1 VAVPTT
7 DAATDPPPPAP
18 ARVCVI
24 GAGFAGLAAA
34 VALADGGLEPV
45 VLEAR
50 DRVGGRVHSRRLAN
64 GAVVELGAEF
74 VEHDH
79 ATLVATAG
87 RLGLAMAPTGMAY
100 GDREPRGGL
109 GTDRAAVLAEVDR
122 LKGLLAVGAVGP
134 AGTGDGRGGAGL
146 VDPRRS
152 VASVLAGLPLDPGAR
167 QAIAARLQV
176 SAAQPVEELSAAVLG
191 HAGSSFST
199 RESLRVAGGNQGI
212 ALGLA
217 ERLGQA
223 VHLGVPVRAVSW
235 SARGVRVAAGGAE
248 VEAGACLVAV
258 PASVIGGIRF
268 DPPLP
273 AWKTDA
279 LERVAYGHA
288 AKLFVPLR
296 QVPPPSAVLS
306 VPGHYWTWT
315 ARGAGGAVQ
324 PVVSAFAGS
333 APALAALEVAAGPA
347 TWRQHL
353 AALRPDLAL
362 DDGELLSTWD
372 DDPWVQAAYSTRT
385 PAFDPGDPALLARP
399 VGPLHFAGEH
409 TAGPWSGLMEGA
421 LRSGHRAA
429 AELLAVRPG

>member
-7 DAATDPPPPAP
+7 DPSHPAARPGP
-18 ARVCVI
+18 ARVVVI

-34 VALADGGLEPV
+34 AALADGGLEPL

-50 DRVGGRVHSRRLAN
+50 DRVGGRVHSRRLGN

-74 VEHDH
+74 VEDDQR
-79 ATLVATAG
+79 TLIATAR

-109 GTDRAAVLAEVDR
+109 GTDRAKVMAEVAR
-122 LKGLLAVGAVGP
+122 LPELLAGWP
-134 AGTGDGRGGAGL
+134 AGAGDGGRPQAEDG
-146 VDPRRS
+146 PRPGRS
-152 VASVLAGLPLDPGAR
+152 VAEVLAGLPLDPGAR

-176 SAAQPVEELSAAVLG
+176 SAAQPAERLSAAVLG
-191 HAGSSFST
+191 HAGASFST
-199 RESLRVAGGNQGI
+199 RESLRVAGGNQRI
-212 ALGLA
+212 ALRLA
-217 ERLGQA
+217 ERLDGA
-223 VHLGVPVRAVSW
+223 VRLGVPVRAVAW
-235 SARGVRVAAGGAE
+235 SEGGVRVAMAGAE
-248 VEAGACLVAV
+248 LDAEACVLAV
-258 PASVIGGIRF
+258 PASVVGRIRF

-273 AWKTDA
+273 AWKAEA
-279 LERVAYGHA
+279 LGRVVYGHA

-296 QVPPPSAVLS
+296 RVPGPSAVLS
-306 VPGHYWTWT
+306 VPDHYWTWT
-315 ARGAGGAVQ
+315 ARGADGAVQ

-347 TWRQHL
+347 TWRRRL
-353 AALRPDLAL
+353 AALRPDLDL
-362 DDGELLSTWD
+362 DQDAVLSTWD

-385 PAFDPGDPALLARP
+385 PAFRPDDPDLLARP

-421 LRSGHRAA
+421 LRSGQRAA
-429 AELLAVRPG
+429 AELLGRAGP

>member
-1 VAVPTT
+1 MPTT
-7 DAATDPPPPAP
+7 LGGEPAGRPGP

-34 VALADGGLEPV
+34 VALADGGLEPL

-50 DRVGGRVHSRRLAN
+50 PRVGGRVHSRRLAN

-74 VEHDH
+74 VEDDQQ
-79 ATLVATAG
+79 TLLGTAA
-87 RLGLAMAPTGMAY
+87 RLGLAMAPAGMAY
-100 GDREPRGGL
+100 GDRDPRGGL
-109 GTDRAAVLAEVDR
+109 GTDRAKVLAEVAR
-122 LKGLLAVGAVGP
+122 LRELLA
-134 AGTGDGRGGAGL
+134 TGDPGGGPDAPDPLRG
-146 VDPRRS
+146 RS
-152 VASVLAGLPLDPGAR
+152 VAEVLTELPLDPGAA

-176 SAAQPVEELSAAVLG
+176 STGQPVAELAATALG

-199 RESLRVAGGNQGI
+199 RESLRVAGGNQRI
-212 ALGLA
+212 ALRLA
-217 ERLGQA
+217 ERLPGA

-235 SARGVRVAAGGAE
+235 TDQGVRVAVEGAE
-248 VEAGACLVAV
+248 LEAEAGLLAV
-258 PASVIGGIRF
+258 PASVTGAIAF

-273 AWKTDA
+273 AWKAEA

-296 QVPPPSAVLS
+296 RLPPPSAVLS
-306 VPGHYWTWT
+306 VPDLYWTWT
-315 ARGAGGAVQ
+315 ARGADGAVQ

-347 TWRQHL
+347 SWRRRL
-353 AALRPDLAL
+353 ATLRPDLEL
-362 DDGELLSTWD
+362 DRGTVLSTWD
-372 DDPWVQAAYSTRT
+372 DDPWVRAAYSTRT
-385 PAFDPGDPALLARP
+385 PAFRPDDPDLLARP

-421 LRSGHRAA
+421 LRSGRRAA
-429 AELLAVRPG
+429 TELLTARAG

>member
-7 DAATDPPPPAP
+7 DAGQPAARPAP
-18 ARVCVI
+18 ARVCVV

-34 VALADGGLEPV
+34 AALAEGGLAPV

-74 VEHDH
+74 VEHDQ

-109 GTDRAAVLAEVDR
+109 PVDRARVLAEVAR
-122 LKGLLAVGAVGP
+122 LRELLAERP
-134 AGTGDGRGGAGL
+134 GL
-146 VDPRRS
+146 ADPGRS
-152 VASVLAGLPLDPGAR
+152 VAEVLAELPLDPGAR
-167 QAIAARLQV
+167 QVIAARLQV
-176 SAAQPVEELSAAVLG
+176 SAAQPAGDLSAAVLG

-212 ALGLA
+212 ALALA
-217 ERLGQA
+217 GRLPGA
-223 VHLGVPVRAVSW
+223 VHLGTSVRAVAW
-235 SARGVRVAAGGAE
+235 SPAGVRVAVEGAE
-248 VEAGACLVAV
+248 LEAEACVLAV
-258 PASVIGGIRF
+258 PASVMGRIRF

-273 AWKTDA
+273 AWKA
-279 LERVAYGHA
+279 AAMARVVYGHA
-288 AKLFVPLR
+288 AKLFVALR
-296 QVPPPSAVLS
+296 RVPPASAVLS
-306 VPGHYWTWT
+306 VPGHFWTWT
-315 ARGAGGAVQ
+315 AKGADGAVQ

-333 APALAALEVAAGPA
+333 APALAALGVAAGPGG
-347 TWRQHL
+347 WRRRL
-353 AALRPDLAL
+353 AGLRPDLEL
-362 DDGELLSTWD
+362 DRAELLSTWD

-385 PAFDPGDPALLARP
+385 PAFRPGDPELLARP
-399 VGPLHFAGEH
+399 LGPLHFAGEH

-421 LRSGHRAA
+421 LRSGQRAA
-429 AELLAVRPG
+429 AELLG

>member
-1 VAVPTT
+1 MDVPTT
-7 DAATDPPPPAP
+7 DANPSAAPPGP

-34 VALADGGLEPV
+34 AALADGGLEPL

-50 DRVGGRVHSRRLAN
+50 ERVGGRVHSRRLAN

-79 ATLVATAG
+79 QALVDTAR

-109 GTDRAAVLAEVDR
+109 GTDRAAVLAEAGR
-122 LKGLLAVGAVGP
+122 LKELLAERPGLAGP
-134 AGTGDGRGGAGL
+134 G
-146 VDPRRS
+146 RS
-152 VASVLAGLPLDPGAR
+152 VAAVLAELPLDPGAR

-176 SAAQPVEELSAAVLG
+176 STGQPVGELTAAVLD

-199 RESLRVAGGNQGI
+199 RESLRVGGGNQRI
-212 ALGLA
+212 ALRLA
-217 ERLGQA
+217 ERLPGA

-235 SARGVRVAAGGAE
+235 SQAGVRVAVAGAE
-248 VEAGACLVAV
+248 LDAEACVLAV
-258 PASVIGGIRF
+258 PASVMGRIAF

-273 AWKTDA
+273 AWKAEA
-279 LERVAYGHA
+279 LERVVYGHA

-296 QVPPPSAVLS
+296 RVPGPSAVLS
-306 VPGHYWTWT
+306 VPDHYWTWT
-315 ARGAGGAVQ
+315 ATGADGAVQ

-333 APALAALEVAAGPA
+333 APALTAIEVVAAGPA
-347 TWRQHL
+347 TWRRRL
-353 AALRPDLAL
+353 AALRPDLEL
-362 DDGELLSTWD
+362 DRGAVLSTWD
-372 DDPWVQAAYSTRT
+372 DDPWIQAAYSTRT
-385 PAFDPGDPALLARP
+385 PGFRPGDPDLLARP

-429 AELLAVRPG
+429 TELLTLAGSG

>member
-1 VAVPTT
+1 MAVPTT
-7 DAATDPPPPAP
+7 DAAQEPARPGP

-34 VALADGGLEPV
+34 VALADGGLEPL

-50 DRVGGRVHSRRLAN
+50 ERVGGRVHSRRLGN

-74 VEHDH
+74 VEDDH
-79 ATLVATAG
+79 QTLVAAAG

-109 GTDRAAVLAEVDR
+109 GTDRAAVLAEVER
-122 LKGLLAVGAVGP
+122 LKRLLAERPGLAT
-134 AGTGDGRGGAGL
+134 AG
-146 VDPRRS
+146 RS
-152 VASVLAGLPLDPGAR
+152 VAEVLAELPLDPGAR

-176 SAAQPVEELSAAVLG
+176 SAAQPVRELAATVLG

-199 RESLRVAGGNQGI
+199 RESLRVAGGNQRI
-212 ALGLA
+212 ALRLA
-217 ERLGQA
+217 ERLGGA

-235 SARGVRVAAGGAE
+235 SGPRVRVAVDGAE
-248 VEAGACLVAV
+248 LEAEACLLAV
-258 PASVIGGIRF
+258 PASVIGRIRF

-273 AWKTDA
+273 AWKAEA

-288 AKLFVPLR
+288 AKLFVPLG
-296 QVPPPSAVLS
+296 QAPPPSAVLS
-306 VPGHYWTWT
+306 VPDHYWAWT
-315 ARGAGGAVQ
+315 ARGADGAVQ

-333 APALAALEVAAGPA
+333 APALAGLEVAAGPA
-347 TWRQHL
+347 TWRQRL
-353 AALRPDLAL
+353 AALRPDLDL
-362 DDGELLSTWD
+362 DGGAVLSTWD
-372 DDPWVQAAYSTRT
+372 DDPFVEAAYSTRT
-385 PAFDPGDPALLARP
+385 PAFDPADPGVLARP

-421 LRSGHRAA
+421 LRSGLRAA
-429 AELLAVRPG
+429 GELLGQPGSRATL

>member
-7 DAATDPPPPAP
+7 GATPPAARP
-18 ARVCVI
+18 GPVRVCVI

-34 VALADGGLEPV
+34 AALAEGGLEPL

-50 DRVGGRVHSRRLAN
+50 ERVGGRVHSRRLAN

-79 ATLVATAG
+79 ETLVGTAR

-109 GTDRAAVLAEVDR
+109 GTDRAAVLAEVGR
-122 LKGLLAVGAVGP
+122 LRELLAERPGLAGP
-134 AGTGDGRGGAGL
+134 G
-146 VDPRRS
+146 RS
-152 VASVLAGLPLDPGAR
+152 VAAVLAELPLDPGAG

-176 SAAQPVEELSAAVLG
+176 SAGQPVTELAAAVLD

-199 RESLRVAGGNQGI
+199 RESLRVGGGNQRI
-212 ALGLA
+212 ALRLA
-217 ERLGQA
+217 ERLPGA

-235 SARGVRVAAGGAE
+235 SERGVRVAVAGAE
-248 VEAGACLVAV
+248 LDAEACLLAV
-258 PASVIGGIRF
+258 PASVMGRIGF

-273 AWKTDA
+273 ASKAEA

-296 QVPPPSAVLS
+296 RVPEPSAVLS
-306 VPGHYWTWT
+306 VPDHYWTWT
-315 ARGAGGAVQ
+315 ATGADGAVQ
-324 PVVSAFAGS
+324 PVVGAFAGS

-347 TWRQHL
+347 TWRRRL
-353 AALRPDLAL
+353 AELRPDLDL
-362 DDGELLSTWD
+362 DRGAVLSTWD
-372 DDPWVQAAYSTRT
+372 DDPWIQAAYSTRT
-385 PAFDPGDPALLARP
+385 PSFRPDDPDLLARP

-429 AELLAVRPG
+429 TELLAHQGSR

>member
-7 DAATDPPPPAP
+7 DVNPSAAPPGP

-34 VALADGGLEPV
+34 AALADGGLEPL

-50 DRVGGRVHSRRLAN
+50 ERVGGRVHSRRLAN

-79 ATLVATAG
+79 QTLVATAR

-109 GTDRAAVLAEVDR
+109 GTDRAAVLAEAAR
-122 LKGLLAVGAVGP
+122 LKGLLAERPGLAGP
-134 AGTGDGRGGAGL
+134 G
-146 VDPRRS
+146 RS
-152 VASVLAGLPLDPGAR
+152 VAAVLAELPLDPGAR

-176 SAAQPVEELSAAVLG
+176 STGQPAEELAAAVLD

-199 RESLRVAGGNQGI
+199 RESLRVGGGNQRI
-212 ALGLA
+212 ALRLA
-217 ERLGQA
+217 ERLPGA

-235 SARGVRVAAGGAE
+235 SAAGVRVAVEGAE
-248 VEAGACLVAV
+248 LEAEACLLAV
-258 PASVIGGIRF
+258 PASVIGRIGF

-273 AWKTDA
+273 AWKAEA
-279 LERVAYGHA
+279 LERVVYGHA

-296 QVPPPSAVLS
+296 RVPEPSAVLS
-306 VPGHYWTWT
+306 VPDRYWTWT
-315 ARGAGGAVQ
+315 ARGPDGAVQ

-333 APALAALEVAAGPA
+333 APALDALGVAAGPA
-347 TWRQHL
+347 TWRRRL
-353 AALRPDLAL
+353 AELRPDLAL
-362 DDGELLSTWD
+362 DRGAVLSTWD
-372 DDPWVQAAYSTRT
+372 DDPWIEAAYSTRT
-385 PAFDPGDPALLARP
+385 PAFRPGDPDLLARP

-421 LRSGHRAA
+421 LCSGHRAA
-429 AELLAVRPG
+429 TELLATRPAPAR